1 MAPSATTA
9 CLYII
14 ALLHGYSVLFGLN
27 LQSQDTVDAALVIG
41 KNICAVNAFDLVIAS
56 GKLALIVKRIAL

>member
-1 MAPSATTA
+1 MASLATKA

-14 ALLHGYSVLFGLN
+14 VLLHGYSILLGLN

-41 KNICAVNAFDLVIAS
+41 KNICTVDAFDLVIAG
-56 GKLALIVKRIAL
+56 GKLALFVKRIAL

>member
-1 MAPSATTA
+1 MASLATKA

-14 ALLHGYSVLFGLN
+14 ALLRGYSILFGLN
-27 LQSQDTVDAALVIG
+27 LQSQDTVDISLVIG
-41 KNICAVNAFDLVIAS
+41 KNICAVNAFDLVIAG